1 MKECTKCKEPK
12 QLTEFHKS
20 KRNPDGLECN
30 CKACRKKTYQ
40 KYWIEN
46 KDYINYRNY
55 LKTKP

>member
-46 KDYINYRNY
+46 KDF
-55 LKTKP
+55 LKIKRILTCK